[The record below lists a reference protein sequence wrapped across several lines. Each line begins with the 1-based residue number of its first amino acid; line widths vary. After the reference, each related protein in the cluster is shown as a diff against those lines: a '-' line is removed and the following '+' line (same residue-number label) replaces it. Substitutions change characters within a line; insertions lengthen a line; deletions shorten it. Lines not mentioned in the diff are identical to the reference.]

1 MKLDALKGK
10 KILVVGM
17 GIEGAATV
25 RFLQRYVPSAE
36 IGTTDQKNG
45 ADYLDTQE
53 KYDLIIK
60 TPGVSGNLIRIPY
73 TTATN
78 IFFANTKG
86 MVIGV
91 TGTKGKSTTSS
102 LIYEILKTAKKRVYL
117 CGNIGKPL
125 LDELRVGH
133 DEDDIYVVELSS
145 YQLSDIQFSPHI
157 AVFINIFPE
166 HMNYH
171 GSIQKYIAA
180 KKHIMTFATARDY
193 FVYNQAY
200 PQLVQFAD
208 ESKAKPVPFIQKLP
222 FPDSEIPL
230 LGVHNRDN
238 VRAAVTVGN
247 LLGISTETMRIAV
260 KHFKPLPH
268 RLQNVGTYKS
278 ITFYDDA
285 ISTTP
290 ESTIV
295 AIESLKP
302 IGTIL
307 VGGLDRGYDFNHLA
321 DVIIHHR
328 IKNVICF
335 PDSGNT
341 IAVLLRKKSRSI
353 AIFPAKS
360 MENAVNVSFQ
370 HTPKDT
376 ICLLSCASPSYSLW
390 KNFEEKGD
398 LFQKLVKQ
406 YATS

>member
-1 MKLDALKGK
+1 MKLEELANK
-10 KILVVGM
+10 KILVVGL
-17 GIEGAATV
+17 GVEGSATV
-25 RFLQRYVPSAE
+25 RFLRTHVPSAAVT
-36 IGTTDQKNG
+36 TTDQKNG
-45 ADYLDTQE
+45 PDYLVNQQE
-53 KYDLIIK
+53 YDFAIK
-60 TPGVSGNLIRIPY
+60 SPGVLNNLIRIPY

-78 IFFANTKG
+78 IFFANTQG

-102 LIYEILKTAKKRVYL
+102 LIYDILKTAKKRVHL

-125 LDELRVGH
+125 LDELRIGQ
-133 DEDDIYVVELSS
+133 DENDIYIVELSS
-145 YQLSDIQFSPHI
+145 YQLNDIHFSPHI

-171 GSIQKYIAA
+171 GSMQNYIAA
-180 KKHIMTFATARDY
+180 KKHIIQFSTTRDY

-200 PQLVQFAD
+200 PQLVEFAR
-208 ESKAKPVPFIQKLP
+208 ESKAESVPFVRKLP

-230 LGVHNRDN
+230 LGAHNRDN
-238 VRAAVTVGN
+238 VRAAVTVGT
-247 LLGISTETMRIAV
+247 LLGVPTEIMQKAS

-268 RLQNVGTYKS
+268 RLQNVGTYKN

-290 ESTIV
+290 QSTIV
-295 AIESLKP
+295 AIECLKP

-307 VGGLDRGYDFNHLA
+307 VGGLDRGYDFSLLV
-321 DVIIHHR
+321 DVIIRHR
-328 IKNVICF
+328 IKNVIYF
-335 PDSGNT
+335 PDSGNK
-341 IAVLLRKKSRSI
+341 IAALLKKKTHST
-353 AIFPAKS
+353 ALFPARGMNS
-360 MENAVNVSFQ
+360 AVNLSFQ
-370 HTPKDT
+370 HTPKGT

-406 YATS
+406 YAAS